1 MTMMTR
7 IEQALEQPFALAQS
21 ATAPPRLMAAMRH
34 AVFPGGAR
42 IRPQLCLAVARACGE
57 DAPELT
63 NAAAVGIELLHC
75 ASLVHDDMPCFDD
88 ADTRRGLA
96 TVHKLYGE
104 PLALLAG
111 DALIIMA
118 YQTLARAGA
127 LHPARLA
134 PLMMT
139 LCDGTGAPDGIVA
152 GQAWECEPRVQ
163 LGRYQRAKT
172 GALFVASTCAG
183 AQAAGADPQPWRALG
198 DALGEAYQVADDIR
212 DVMGADQLGKPVG
225 QDVAHGRPSTA
236 AELGLLGAVEYF
248 RRLMQTAVD
257 SVPACP
263 SRNAM
268 QQLVLYESERL
279 LPQSAC
285 DQIAVRAGQVAQ
297 QRATV

>member
-1 MTMMTR
+1 MMTR

-111 DALIIMA
+111 LLMGNLLPALA
-118 YQTLARAGA
+118 QAPAG
-127 LHPARLA
+127 
-134 PLMMT
+134 
-139 LCDGTGAPDGIVA
+139 
-152 GQAWECEPRVQ
+152 GQA
-163 LGRYQRAKT
+163 
-172 GALFVASTCAG
+172 CAM
-183 AQAAGADPQPWRALG
+183 
-198 DALGEAYQVADDIR
+198 I
-212 DVMGADQLGKPVG
+212 VMHGKWV
-225 QDVAHGRPSTA
+225 
-236 AELGLLGAVEYF
+236 
-248 RRLMQTAVD
+248 MQTA
-257 SVPACP
+257 SLRWRPATRP
-263 SRNAM
+263 
-268 QQLVLYESERL
+268 
-279 LPQSAC
+279 
-285 DQIAVRAGQVAQ
+285 
-297 QRATV
+297 ATCTRPAWTAPP